1 MCNHREVARPSPQ
14 TNRVVA
20 LVEIL
25 SARPNESLTLA
36 EVTRRLGVNK
46 STCYSMLQALT
57 EVGWLLRDPFHKT
70 YRLGPALVAVGRAA
84 SSGFPA
90 LDFVRPAMIELSR
103 GVGSHCVALA
113 VAAEHVTVVD
123 QVRDVR
129 AVGAP
134 IGHGYIPLRPPFG
147 AAVAAW
153 SPPEVAQRWLS
164 LAPPG
169 TADRYAAALEVV
181 RRRGFVVELAEPSW
195 TPPTHGTSLPEVV
208 EQLARLLPPDV
219 LPLEINGRPV
229 LRRRRDQRRRR
240 DPCGSGRPRRV
251 VDGVPRP
258 AHRGRGRGG
267 GPPPPIGHRAWSPR
281 RWPGAARE
289 RGQYGATRSGGHVYD
304 RSPRGENQ
312 PQGVVT

>member
-1 MCNHREVARPSPQ
+1 MCNHREMARPSPQ

-25 SARPNESLTLA
+25 SARPNEALTLA
-36 EVTRRLGVNK
+36 DVTRRLGVNK

-90 LDFVRPAMIELSR
+90 LDFARPAMIELSR
-103 GVGSHCVALA
+103 GVGSHCVALS
-113 VAAEHVTVVD
+113 VATDHVTVVD

-153 SPPEVAQRWLS
+153 SRPEVAQRWLS

-169 TADRYAAALEVV
+169 TSDRYAAALEVV

-195 TPPTHGTSLPEVV
+195 TPPTNGTSLPEVV
-208 EQLARLLPPDV
+208 EQLARLLSPDM
-219 LPLEINGRPV
+219 LPTEL
-229 LRRRRDQRRRR
+229 
-240 DPCGSGRPRRV
+240 
-251 VDGVPRP
+251 
-258 AHRGRGRGG
+258 
-267 GPPPPIGHRAWSPR
+267 
-281 RWPGAARE
+281 
-289 RGQYGATRSGGHVYD
+289 GATRSYAVSAINAAVVDPSGMVVLIVSLMGFPGPLTGAEVEVAGGRL
-304 RSPRGENQ
+304 RSATAMVTAALAGTVHEAGADPSSRPRL
-312 PQGVVT
+312 

>member
-1 MCNHREVARPSPQ
+1 M
-14 TNRVVA
+14 
-20 LVEIL
+20 EIL
-25 SARPNESLTLA
+25 AARPNEALTLA
-36 EVTRRLGVNK
+36 DVTRRLGVNK
-46 STCYSMLQALT
+46 STCYSMLRALT
-57 EVGWLLRDPFHKT
+57 EVGWLFRDPFHKT

-90 LDFVRPAMIELSR
+90 LDFVRPAMIELSQ

-113 VAAEHVTVVD
+113 VAPEHVTVVD

-153 SPPEVAQRWLS
+153 SSPAVAQRWLS

-169 TADRYAAALEVV
+169 TSDRYAAALEVV

-219 LPLEINGRPV
+219 LPLELRAMQAYAVSAINAA
-229 LRRRRDQRRRR
+229 
-240 DPCGSGRPRRV
+240 V
-251 VDGVPRP
+251 VDPSGMVVLIVSLMGFP
-258 AHRGRGRGG
+258 
-267 GPPPPIGHRAWSPR
+267 GPLT
-281 RWPGAARE
+281 GAEVEVAGE
-289 RGQYGATRSGGHVYD
+289 RLRSATAMVSAALAG
-304 RSPRGENQ
+304 SN
-312 PQGVVT
+312 T

>member
-1 MCNHREVARPSPQ
+1 MKVARPSPQ

-25 SARPNESLTLA
+25 AARPNEALTLA
-36 EVTRRLGVNK
+36 DVTRRLGVNK

-57 EVGWLLRDPFHKT
+57 EVGWLLRDPFGKT

-113 VAAEHVTVVD
+113 VAPEHVTVVD

-153 SPPEVAQRWLS
+153 SPPAVAERWLS

-169 TADRYAAALEVV
+169 TSDRYAAALEVV

-195 TPPTHGTSLPEVV
+195 TPPTHVRPDSMPEVV
-208 EQLARLLPPDV
+208 EQLARLLSPDV
-219 LPLEINGRPV
+219 LPLELRATQAYAVSAINAA
-229 LRRRRDQRRRR
+229 
-240 DPCGSGRPRRV
+240 V
-251 VDGVPRP
+251 VDPSGTVVLIVSLMGFP
-258 AHRGRGRGG
+258 
-267 GPPPPIGHRAWSPR
+267 GPLT
-281 RWPGAARE
+281 GAEVEVAGE
-289 RGQYGATRSGGHVYD
+289 RLRSATAM
-304 RSPRGENQ
+304 
-312 PQGVVT
+312 VTAALAGSTT

>member
-1 MCNHREVARPSPQ
+1 
-14 TNRVVA
+14 VVA

-25 SARPNESLTLA
+25 AARPNEALTLA
-36 EVTRRLGVNK
+36 DVTRRLGVNK

-57 EVGWLLRDPFHKT
+57 EVGWLLRDPFGKT

-103 GVGSHCVALA
+103 GLGSHCVALA
-113 VAAEHVTVVD
+113 VAPDHVTVVD

-153 SPPEVAQRWLS
+153 SPPAVAERWLS

-169 TADRYAAALEVV
+169 TSDRYAAALEVV

-195 TPPTHGTSLPEVV
+195 TPPTNPTSLPEVV
-208 EQLARLLPPDV
+208 EQLARLLSPDV
-219 LPLEINGRPV
+219 LPTALSAARSYAVSAINAA
-229 LRRRRDQRRRR
+229 
-240 DPCGSGRPRRV
+240 V
-251 VDGVPRP
+251 VDPSGMVVLVVSLMGFP
-258 AHRGRGRGG
+258 
-267 GPPPPIGHRAWSPR
+267 GPLT
-281 RWPGAARE
+281 GAEVEVAGE
-289 RGQYGATRSGGHVYD
+289 RLRSATAM
-304 RSPRGENQ
+304 
-312 PQGVVT
+312 VTAALAGST

>member
-1 MCNHREVARPSPQ
+1 MCNHWRVARPSPQ
-14 TNRVVA
+14 TNRAVA

-25 SARPNESLTLA
+25 AARPNEALTLA
-36 EVTRRLGVNK
+36 DITRRLGVNK

-103 GVGSHCVALA
+103 GVGSHCVALS
-113 VAAEHVTVVD
+113 VAPEHVTVVD

-153 SPPEVAQRWLS
+153 SPPEAAQRWLS

-169 TADRYAAALEVV
+169 TAERYAAALEAV

-195 TPPTHGTSLPEVV
+195 TPPAPGSSLPEVV
-208 EQLARLLPPDV
+208 EELARLLPPDV
-219 LPLEINGRPV
+219 LPLE
-229 LRRRRDQRRRR
+229 LD
-240 DPCGSGRPRRV
+240 
-251 VDGVPRP
+251 
-258 AHRGRGRGG
+258 
-267 GPPPPIGHRAWSPR
+267 
-281 RWPGAARE
+281 
-289 RGQYGATRSGGHVYD
+289 ATRRYAVSAINAAIVDPSGA
-304 RSPRGENQ
+304 
-312 PQGVVT
+312 VVLIVSLMGFPGPLTGTEVEATGRRLQSAAATVTDALAGASM

>member
-1 MCNHREVARPSPQ
+1 MCNHGAMARPSPQ

-20 LVEIL
+20 LIEIL
-25 SARPNESLTLA
+25 AARPNEALTLA
-36 EVTRRLGVNK
+36 DVTRRLGVNK
-46 STCYSMLQALT
+46 STCYSMLAALT

-103 GVGSHCVALA
+103 GVGSHCLALA
-113 VAAEHVTVVD
+113 VATEHVTVVD

-153 SPPEVAQRWLS
+153 SSAESARRWLA

-169 TADRYAAALEVV
+169 TADRYAAALDVV

-195 TPPTHGTSLPEVV
+195 APPTHGTSLPEVV

-219 LPLEINGRPV
+219 LPLELSPTKSYAVSAINAA
-229 LRRRRDQRRRR
+229 
-240 DPCGSGRPRRV
+240 V
-251 VDGVPRP
+251 VDPSGEVVLIVSLMGFPGP
-258 AHRGRGRGG
+258 LTGAEVEVTGRRLK
-267 GPPPPIGHRAWSPR
+267 
-281 RWPGAARE
+281 AAT
-289 RGQYGATRSGGHVYD
+289 AT
-304 RSPRGENQ
+304 
-312 PQGVVT
+312 VTAALAPSTA

>member
-1 MCNHREVARPSPQ
+1 MCNHMRVARPSPQ

-25 SARPNESLTLA
+25 AARPNEALTLA
-36 EVTRRLGVNK
+36 DVTRRLGVNK

-113 VAAEHVTVVD
+113 VAPEHVTVVD

-153 SPPEVAQRWLS
+153 SLPAVAERWLS

-169 TADRYAAALEVV
+169 TSDRYLAALEVV

-195 TPPTHGTSLPEVV
+195 SPPTNPTSLPEVV
-208 EQLARLLPPDV
+208 EQLARLLSPDV
-219 LPLEINGRPV
+219 LPLQLRATQAYAVSAINAA
-229 LRRRRDQRRRR
+229 
-240 DPCGSGRPRRV
+240 V
-251 VDGVPRP
+251 VDPSGMVVLIVSLMGFP
-258 AHRGRGRGG
+258 
-267 GPPPPIGHRAWSPR
+267 GPLT
-281 RWPGAARE
+281 GAEVDVAGDRL
-289 RGQYGATRSGGHVYD
+289 RSATA
-304 RSPRGENQ
+304 
-312 PQGVVT
+312 VVTAALAGSSA

>member
-1 MCNHREVARPSPQ
+1 MCNHVPVARPSPQ
-14 TNRVVA
+14 TNRVIA

-25 SARPNESLTLA
+25 SARPNEALTLA

-103 GVGSHCVALA
+103 GVGSHCVALS
-113 VAAEHVTVVD
+113 VAPEHVTVVD

-129 AVGAP
+129 ALGAP

-153 SPPEVAQRWLS
+153 SLPDVAQRWVNLS
-164 LAPPG
+164 PPG

-181 RRRGFVVELAEPSW
+181 RRRGFVVELAESSW
-195 TPPTHGTSLPEVV
+195 TPPTHGTLPEVV

-219 LPLEINGRPV
+219 LPLELSATQSYSVSAINAAVIDPAGVVVLIVSLMGFPGPLTGAEIEVAGGRLQSATATV
-229 LRRRRDQRRRR
+229 TAAL
-240 DPCGSGRPRRV
+240 
-251 VDGVPRP
+251 
-258 AHRGRGRGG
+258 A
-267 GPPPPIGHRAWSPR
+267 
-281 RWPGAARE
+281 GAARE
-289 RGQYGATRSGGHVYD
+289 VAADPS
-304 RSPRGENQ
+304 E
-312 PQGVVT
+312 

>member
-1 MCNHREVARPSPQ
+1 MCNHVRVPRPSPQ

-25 SARPNESLTLA
+25 SARPNEALTLA

-57 EVGWLLRDPFHKT
+57 DVGWLLRDPFAKT

-113 VAAEHVTVVD
+113 VAPEHVTVVD

-153 SPPEVAQRWLS
+153 SLPAVTERWLS

-169 TADRYAAALEVV
+169 TADRYADALGGV

-195 TPPTHGTSLPEVV
+195 TPPTNVTSLPEVV
-208 EQLARLLPPDV
+208 EELARFLSPGV
-219 LPLEINGRPV
+219 LPLELRATQAYAVSAINAA
-229 LRRRRDQRRRR
+229 
-240 DPCGSGRPRRV
+240 V
-251 VDGVPRP
+251 VDPSGMVVLIVSLMGFP
-258 AHRGRGRGG
+258 
-267 GPPPPIGHRAWSPR
+267 GPLT
-281 RWPGAARE
+281 GAEVEVAGEQLRS
-289 RGQYGATRSGGHVYD
+289 ATAK
-304 RSPRGENQ
+304 
-312 PQGVVT
+312 VTAALAGSSA

>member
-1 MCNHREVARPSPQ
+1 MCNHREMARPSPQ

-57 EVGWLLRDPFHKT
+57 EVGWLLRDPFDKT
-70 YRLGPALVAVGRAA
+70 YRLGPALVAVGRSA

-103 GVGSHCVALA
+103 GVGSHCVALS
-113 VAAEHVTVVD
+113 VAPEHVTVVD

-153 SPPEVAQRWLS
+153 SSPEVAQRWLG
-164 LAPPG
+164 LAQPG

-181 RRRGFVVELAEPSW
+181 RDRGFVVELAEPSW
-195 TPPTHGTSLPEVV
+195 TPPTDGSSLPEVV

-219 LPLEINGRPV
+219 LPLDLASAHPYSVSAINAA
-229 LRRRRDQRRRR
+229 
-240 DPCGSGRPRRV
+240 V
-251 VDGVPRP
+251 VDP
-258 AHRGRGRGG
+258 AGTVVLIVSLMGFP
-267 GPPPPIGHRAWSPR
+267 GPLTGAEI
-281 RWPGAARE
+281 GAAGSRL
-289 RGQYGATRSGGHVYD
+289 ATATAT
-304 RSPRGENQ
+304 
-312 PQGVVT
+312 VTTALAGSSA

>member
-1 MCNHREVARPSPQ
+1 MCNHRWMARPSPQ

-25 SARPNESLTLA
+25 SARPNEALTLA

-103 GVGSHCVALA
+103 SGGSHCLALA
-113 VAAEHVTVVD
+113 VASEHVTVVD

-153 SPPEVAQRWLS
+153 SLPEVARRWLS

-169 TADRYAAALEVV
+169 TADRYAAALAMV
-181 RRRGFVVELAEPSW
+181 RTRGFVVELAEPSW
-195 TPPTHGTSLPEVV
+195 TPPTHGTLPEVV

-219 LPLEINGRPV
+219 LPLE
-229 LRRRRDQRRRR
+229 LA
-240 DPCGSGRPRRV
+240 
-251 VDGVPRP
+251 P
-258 AHRGRGRGG
+258 AHLYSVSAINAAVIDPLGAVVLIISLMGFPGPLTGAEIEAVGGRLRSATGTVT
-267 GPPPPIGHRAWSPR
+267 
-281 RWPGAARE
+281 AALA
-289 RGQYGATRSGGHVYD
+289 GSNA
-304 RSPRGENQ
+304 
-312 PQGVVT
+312 

>member
-1 MCNHREVARPSPQ
+1 MARPSPQ

-20 LVEIL
+20 LMDML
-25 SARPNESLTLA
+25 AARPNEALKLA
-36 EVTRRLGVNK
+36 DVTRRLGVNK

-90 LDFVRPAMIELSR
+90 LDFARPAMIELSR
-103 GVGSHCVALA
+103 GVGSHCLALSVAL
-113 VAAEHVTVVD
+113 EHVTVVD

-153 SPPEVAQRWLS
+153 SLPEATERWLR

-169 TADRYAAALEVV
+169 TAERYTAALEVV

-195 TPPTHGTSLPEVV
+195 TPPAHGASLPEVI
-208 EQLARLLPPDV
+208 EELARLLSPDV
-219 LPLEINGRPV
+219 LPLELSARHPYAVSAINAA
-229 LRRRRDQRRRR
+229 
-240 DPCGSGRPRRV
+240 V
-251 VDGVPRP
+251 VDPMGAVVLIVSLMGFPGPLTGTEVEAVGRRL
-258 AHRGRGRGG
+258 ASATTTVTAALAGRG
-267 GPPPPIGHRAWSPR
+267 
-281 RWPGAARE
+281 
-289 RGQYGATRSGGHVYD
+289 V
-304 RSPRGENQ
+304 
-312 PQGVVT
+312 